1 MAYVGNV
8 PQVGNYRKMD
18 DISPLFDGTLQ
29 TFNITVGGT
38 AVSPPTDYTMMVS
51 LAGTVLNPGV
61 GFSITGATISFPSPP
76 APLTAF
82 FGIIMGDSLYT
93 GIPSD
98 ATVTNSKIATGAVS
112 YDKFSTTTQAT
123 LLANSII
130 FGV

>member
-18 DISPLFDGTLQ
+18 DIAPLFDGVLQ
-29 TFNITVGGT
+29 TFNITVGGE
-38 AVSPPTDYTMMVS
+38 AVTPPTDFCMMVS
-51 LAGTVLNPGV
+51 LASVVLNPGV

-98 ATVTNSKIATGAVS
+98 ATVTNSKLATASVS
-112 YDKFSTTTQAT
+112 YSKFDTTLKAR
-123 LLANSII
+123 LLADAII